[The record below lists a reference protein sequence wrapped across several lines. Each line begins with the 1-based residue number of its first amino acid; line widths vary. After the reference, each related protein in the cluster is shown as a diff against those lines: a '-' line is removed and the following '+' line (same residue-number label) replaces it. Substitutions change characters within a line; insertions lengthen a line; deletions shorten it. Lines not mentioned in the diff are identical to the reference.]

1 MNKVEM
7 TIELFESKREVEKLN
22 AVGECLMQEGL
33 ILQKVGN
40 IIDILSDKKQADLLM
55 ARLKEI
61 GKEMAQVRVEM
72 QLHTKNLNIN
82 LDDFGVEEIKPEDLN

>member
-1 MNKVEM
+1 MNKVQM

-22 AVGECLMQEGL
+22 AVGECLMQEVL

-40 IIDILSDKKQADLLM
+40 IIDVISDKKQADLLM
-55 ARLKEI
+55 VRLKEI
-61 GKEMAQVRVEM
+61 GKEMAQVRIEM
-72 QLHTKNLNIN
+72 QLQTKNLNIN